1 MAYSIDPNAPW
12 FHGSNLKLTTLRTG
26 STVTQWRELAEAF
39 SHKPTLLCCEDNG
52 SIFHNGIEH
61 GFLYVVDE
69 PVELDNTVYQHP
81 QSTLEP
87 GMEFLTRRELRLKL
101 LCELSMGPAQA

>member
-1 MAYSIDPNAPW
+1 MAYPVDPNAPW
-12 FHGSNLKLTTLRTG
+12 FHGSNVKLTTLRTG

-39 SHKPTLLCCEDNG
+39 SHKPSTLYYEDDG
-52 SIFHNGIEH
+52 SIFHNGTEP

-81 QSTLEP
+81 RSTMEP

-101 LCELSMGPAQA
+101 LCELPVNPDQA